1 MVPETDITKY
11 IEELVQ
17 SLVVMRNTRLI
28 YGKDHGI
35 TKRTLSTL
43 YTSLEKV
50 LQLRPDVT
58 VAFIKNE
65 VVFDKLPLYNLSAA
79 LEKFITDLSESG
91 IEKIHFKAG
100 LTKEELAGFIEVM
113 VLKKGEVFEKGGY
126 ANALSSLGVKNIG
139 ISKVAVSEQKEEDV
153 TILAKTT
160 YNNALKT
167 MQEFLDTLKKER
179 NISVE
184 GPRQVVI
191 DILKVILRNKD
202 ALLISLN
209 LGMRDRDI
217 LVHCLRVLILTL
229 IQAVSL
235 RVDKDLFSDFG
246 EASLFH
252 EIGELTREAGILEC
266 GAKTPMENAG
276 SQKYADALIKLLVKT
291 KHISKLT
298 ALVIYE
304 IMKYNPLNYT
314 AAIKTKKIN
323 LASILITL
331 ACYYDNLV
339 SKASDLKMD
348 YESIYTEIMR
358 LKGEVFE
365 KPLLERFFKLVGI
378 YPPGSLLELTTGE
391 IALTVRVNP
400 DIRRPIAEI
409 LTDGS
414 KNRLEQPKMADLSEI
429 DSLTKSFK
437 YNISR
442 TTNPKELS
450 VDIIPQKYK

>member
-1 MVPETDITKY
+1 MAAEPDITKY

-35 TKRTLSTL
+35 TKRTLDSI
-43 YTSLEKV
+43 YMSVGKV

-126 ANALSSLGVKNIG
+126 TNALSSLGVKNIR
-139 ISKVAVSEQKEEDV
+139 ISRVAVSEQKEEDV

-160 YNNALKT
+160 YNNALKA
-167 MQEFLDTLKKER
+167 MQEFLDTLKKEK
-179 NISVE
+179 NITVE
-184 GPRQVVI
+184 SPRQVVI
-191 DILKVILRNKD
+191 DILKVILRSKD
-202 ALLISLN
+202 ALLVNLN
-209 LGMRDRDI
+209 LGTRDKDI
-217 LVHCLRVLILTL
+217 LVHCLRVLTLTL

-252 EIGELTREAGILEC
+252 EIGDLAYEAGILEY
-266 GAKTPMENAG
+266 GAKTPSENADT
-276 SQKYADALIKLLVKT
+276 QRYVDTVVKLLVKT
-291 KHISKLT
+291 RHISKLT
-298 ALVIYE
+298 TLVIYE

-314 AAIKTKKIN
+314 AAVKTKKIN
-323 LASILITL
+323 LASLLITL
-331 ACYYDNLV
+331 GCYYDNLV
-339 SKASDLKMD
+339 SKASTLNMD
-348 YESIYTEIMR
+348 YESIYTEIMK
-358 LKGEVFE
+358 LEGNVFE
-365 KPLLERFFKLVGI
+365 KPLLERFFKLIGI

-391 IALTVRVNP
+391 TALTLRVNP
-400 DIRRPIAEI
+400 DIRRPIVEV
-409 LTDGS
+409 LTDSS
-414 KNRLEQPKMADLSEI
+414 KNKLDQPKMADLSEI
-429 DSLTKSFK
+429 DSSIKDFK
-437 YNISR
+437 YNIAKVLI
-442 TTNPKELS
+442 PQKIM
-450 VDIIPQKYK
+450 DIIPDKYK

>member
-1 MVPETDITKY
+1 
-11 IEELVQ
+11 
-17 SLVVMRNTRLI
+17 
-28 YGKDHGI
+28 
-35 TKRTLSTL
+35 
-43 YTSLEKV
+43 
-50 LQLRPDVT
+50 
-58 VAFIKNE
+58 
-65 VVFDKLPLYNLSAA
+65 
-79 LEKFITDLSESG
+79 
-91 IEKIHFKAG
+91 
-100 LTKEELAGFIEVM
+100 
-113 VLKKGEVFEKGGY
+113 
-126 ANALSSLGVKNIG
+126 
-139 ISKVAVSEQKEEDV
+139 
-153 TILAKTT
+153 
-160 YNNALKT
+160 
-167 MQEFLDTLKKER
+167 
-179 NISVE
+179 
-184 GPRQVVI
+184 
-191 DILKVILRNKD
+191 
-202 ALLISLN
+202 
-209 LGMRDRDI
+209 
-217 LVHCLRVLILTL
+217 
-229 IQAVSL
+229 
-235 RVDKDLFSDFG
+235 
-246 EASLFH
+246 
-252 EIGELTREAGILEC
+252 
-266 GAKTPMENAG
+266 
-276 SQKYADALIKLLVKT
+276 
-291 KHISKLT
+291 
-298 ALVIYE
+298 
-304 IMKYNPLNYT
+304 MKYNPLNYT